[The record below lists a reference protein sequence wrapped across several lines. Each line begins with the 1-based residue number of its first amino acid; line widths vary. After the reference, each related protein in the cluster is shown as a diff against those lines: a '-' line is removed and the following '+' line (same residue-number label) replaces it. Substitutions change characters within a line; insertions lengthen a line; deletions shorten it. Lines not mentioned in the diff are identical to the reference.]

1 MSVDAAALAIDLG
14 TTACK
19 ASVVAI
25 DGTVLGSGLT
35 RIPVVFGDNG
45 AAEQDADLVWA
56 LTLDAC
62 RAAITEAG
70 SHAASSIVAVSVASQ
85 WSSVVAVSDGGDP
98 VSALHMWFDGRGHDL
113 ADALVPDQDG
123 DAARLWA
130 DIHGFTPGTSLRH
143 ILWFQSQPAI
153 HTRTT
158 AYLEPM
164 DYINAR
170 FTGIIAATANSAMPF
185 GLTDNRAL
193 GCSNWSPEL
202 IERAAVDRSRLP
214 QLVAS
219 MSVLGPILPDVA
231 DSLGIPRDVDVV
243 TGANDSIAA
252 AFGAGALEPGQAA
265 MMMGTTGVLIA
276 HHPTRHVDPG
286 RFIVTMPSALDDRYY
301 VVAEGGL
308 GGKLIELAL
317 AEVFGDEA
325 VDGGHAF
332 DRLSQAAAGSPP
344 GASGVVFLPWVFGS
358 ASPAPDRRHRGAFLG
373 LSLGTSAGDVAR
385 AMLEGISMQ
394 MRWLVDEV
402 EQAIG
407 VDFGAIRFVG
417 GGAQSDLWSA
427 IMADVVGRPILQLA
441 NPRHANARGAAFMA
455 FVATGRLSIE
465 QLDALVPVKAT
476 FEPDA
481 ATADFYTERLSVV
494 RDLHRMLAEPVSRLT
509 NLHPL
514 EAP

>member
-1 MSVDAAALAIDLG
+1 MSVNALAIDLG

-19 ASVVAI
+19 ASVVSIEGA
-25 DGTVLGSGLT
+25 VLGSGLT
-35 RIPVVFGDNG
+35 RLPVVFGEGG
-45 AAEQDADLVWA
+45 AAEQDAELVWT

-62 RAAITEAG
+62 RGAIAEAG
-70 SHAASSIVAVSVASQ
+70 AAAADSIVAVCVASQ
-85 WSSVVAVSDGGDP
+85 WSSVVAVDADGHP

-113 ADALVPDQDG
+113 ADALMPDQHG
-123 DAARLWA
+123 EVAQLWA
-130 DIHGFTPGTSLRH
+130 DVHGFTPGTSLRH
-143 ILWFQSQPAI
+143 ILWFQSQPEI
-153 HTRTT
+153 HDRAA

-164 DYINAR
+164 DYLNAR
-170 FTGIIAATANSAMPF
+170 FTGTIAATANSAMPL
-185 GLTDNRAL
+185 GLTDNRRL

-202 IERAAVDRSRLP
+202 IERAGVDRSRLP
-214 QLVAS
+214 DLVAS
-219 MSVLGPILPDVA
+219 MSVLGPILPRVA
-231 DSLGIPRDVDVV
+231 DSLGIPRGVDVV

-317 AEVFGDEA
+317 AEVFGDDA
-325 VDGGHAF
+325 IDGGEAF
-332 DRLSQAAAGSPP
+332 DKLSHAAAGSPP

-358 ASPAPDRRHRGAFLG
+358 ASPALDRRHRGAFLG
-373 LSLGTSAGDVAR
+373 LSLGTSSADVAR

-394 MRWLVDEV
+394 MRWLTDEV

-417 GGAQSDLWSA
+417 GGAQSDVWAA

-455 FVATGRLSIE
+455 FVTTGRLALD
-465 QLDALVPVKAT
+465 QLEALVPVKAI
-476 FEPDA
+476 FEPNA
-481 ATADFYTERLSVV
+481 ATADLYTERLAVV
-494 RDLHRMLAEPVSRLT
+494 RDLHRVLAEPVSRLT
-509 NLHPL
+509 N
-514 EAP
+514 